1 MSDHRG
7 TCTECKR
14 PMRNHR
20 RTIAQFPNT
29 VPYHADGRCSGCYR
43 RVIGPSKS
51 PKKQPKT
58 EVDVTATMASLTA
71 YLEWRKPFRAKAG
84 QS

>member
-1 MSDHRG
+1 MTDLRG
-7 TCTECKR
+7 NCTECKR

-20 RTIAQFPNT
+20 CRIAEYPGT
-29 VPYHADGRCSGCYR
+29 VPFHAQGMCSGCYR
-43 RVIGPSKS
+43 RYKQDGANL
-51 PKKQPKT
+51 PKKPKT
-58 EVDVTATMASLTA
+58 AVDVTATRQSLTA